1 MVDGVVRTD
10 AGTSWPQIAAASQV
24 AVLAGLAAIG
34 TLATNILLPSLPQMA
49 RALCVSSAAVTSSI
63 TVFFAMFA
71 LVKNPSLEAKTV
83 LLPKHHPAA
92 SAREMTSRCT
102 SLVPS

>member
-1 MVDGVVRTD
+1 VLVSTIAAISRG
-10 AGTSWPQIAAASQV
+10 QIAAVSQI
-24 AVLAGLAAIG
+24 AVLAGLATLG